1 MLRSAGWLGL
11 VVLLVSACATGPA
24 WIFPTAAPLPD
35 GAEAVSIRVQPIP
48 TSIAADT
55 GFGCAAALLGPTE
68 MVVDRGMSPPTVTFR
83 SAETGEP
90 IEIQWSWGIS
100 AYELDGVV
108 HIVAPDGENLMVEG
122 VVADDIGGGFGE
134 NDDVFWAC
142 DIRSMPTAVP

>member
-1 MLRSAGWLGL
+1 MIQSAGRL
-11 VVLLVSACATGPA
+11 VAALVLVSACASGPA
-24 WIFPTAAPLPD
+24 WVFPTPAPLPD

-68 MVVDRGMSPPTVTFR
+68 MVVDRSVSPPTVTFR
-83 SAETGEP
+83 SALTGEP

-100 AYELDGVV
+100 GYEVDGAI
-108 HIVAPDGENLMVEG
+108 HIVAPDGEVLMVEG
-122 VVADDIGGGFGE
+122 AVADDIGGGFGE

-142 DIRSMPTAVP
+142 DVHSMPTAVP